1 MANRIGLGLA
11 LTDGSGAPLGASY
24 EALPVTAN
32 LVSDWDASYEITL
45 NGSDVSQWTP
55 SAGDANLLVQ
65 ATAADQ
71 PLYNST
77 DADFNG
83 HASIQFDGVTENLAT
98 IALLSGNMTQPTTVF
113 VVMKMIVAG
122 ITKTV
127 FDGIDG
133 TDRQASIISG
143 FGAFNPFAG
152 ASMTGTLAADTNVN
166 ILCIRYNGASSD
178 SYINGGTA
186 DGSGNIGAN
195 DLGGLTLGTRYDGT
209 NPADM
214 KAARVA
220 LYDGLLSDANAN
232 LVGNALATRYGTT
245 WTDI

>member
-1 MANRIGLGLA
+1 
-11 LTDGSGAPLGASY
+11 
-24 EALPVTAN
+24 
-32 LVSDWDASYEITL
+32 
-45 NGSDVSQWTP
+45 
-55 SAGDANLLVQ
+55 
-65 ATAADQ
+65 
-71 PLYNST
+71 
-77 DADFNG
+77 
-83 HASIQFDGVTENLAT
+83 
-98 IALLSGNMTQPTTVF
+98 
-113 VVMKMIVAG
+113 MIVAG

-152 ASMTGTLAADTNVN
+152 ASMTGTLTADTNVN